1 MAFGTIRSRAHHD
14 CLHRDQDPDFVC
26 ANLQKARRVT
36 MFRSA
41 ARSSF
46 RSSRQAVARRTYVTG
61 HHTSAMPQTSDM
73 PWVIGSALVF
83 VPLFFSLTSPP
94 GVHAQ
99 THATSPTKEGLHEDV
114 PAARKATQAEEPAEK
129 EPSPSAAAA
138 DKAESEGESS
148 SESSKPQ
155 EAAVA
160 TSTTRHDAKD
170 VGEAAK
176 ESQQNV
182 QASGDDQRAGTE
194 EARAAVE
201 DKKEEKK
208 KDEVSPALALC
219 RLQRRLHRD

>member
-1 MAFGTIRSRAHHD
+1 
-14 CLHRDQDPDFVC
+14 
-26 ANLQKARRVT
+26 

-41 ARSSF
+41 ARSSL

-61 HHTSAMPQTSDM
+61 HHTSAMPQKSDM

-83 VPLFFSLTSPP
+83 LPLFFSLTSPP

-99 THATSPTKEGLHEDV
+99 THATSPMKEGLHEDV

-129 EPSPSAAAA
+129 ESSPSAAAA
-138 DKAESEGESS
+138 AADKTEGESDKS
-148 SESSKPQ
+148 DSESKPQ

-182 QASGDDQRAGTE
+182 QASGDEQRAGTE

-208 KDEVSPALALC
+208 NEVSATSTPATGSASMETNVIIILSC
-219 RLQRRLHRD
+219 RPLLRRRRTLE

>member
-1 MAFGTIRSRAHHD
+1 
-14 CLHRDQDPDFVC
+14 
-26 ANLQKARRVT
+26 

-61 HHTSAMPQTSDM
+61 HHTSAMPQKSDM

-83 VPLFFSLTSPP
+83 IPLFFSLTSPP

-114 PAARKATQAEEPAEK
+114 PASRKATPAEEPAEK
-129 EPSPSAAAA
+129 EPSPSAAA

-170 VGEAAK
+170 VGEAGRQ
-176 ESQQNV
+176 SQQDV
-182 QASGDDQRAGTE
+182 QASHADDKPKTGTD
-194 EARAAVE
+194 EARAALE
-201 DKKEEKK
+201 AKQDEK
-208 KDEVSPALALC
+208 KDEVSLTPSPGPPLPG
-219 RLQRRLHRD
+219 LHQTETRD